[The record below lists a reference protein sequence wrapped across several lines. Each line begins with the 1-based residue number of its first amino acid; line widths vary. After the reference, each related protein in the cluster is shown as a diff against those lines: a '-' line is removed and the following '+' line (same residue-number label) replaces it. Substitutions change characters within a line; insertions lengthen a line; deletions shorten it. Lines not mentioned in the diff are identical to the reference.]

1 MIHHG
6 HGEDFVKPYFALGL
20 DDACAGEYLK
30 TVVIGCEC
38 GGINFCINFY
48 LLLNIRYCSSAL
60 LVLVSASVVE

>member
-30 TVVIGCEC
+30 TVIIGCEC
-38 GGINFCINFY
+38 GGIN
-48 LLLNIRYCSSAL
+48 
-60 LVLVSASVVE
+60 LVSTLIFFLILAAALALFSF